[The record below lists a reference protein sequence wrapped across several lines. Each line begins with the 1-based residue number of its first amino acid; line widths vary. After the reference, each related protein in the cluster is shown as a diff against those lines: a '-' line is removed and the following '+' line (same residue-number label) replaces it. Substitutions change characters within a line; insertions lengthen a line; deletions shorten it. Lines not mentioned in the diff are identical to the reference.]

1 MALSFNLS
9 QGKAHDCLRSTN
21 LRGPIVGSRFAAPS
35 LGLLGRAT
43 LLRCRVRTSYYCRA
57 AILEFN
63 TKVFPKE
70 KLELPGNDEFI
81 YRGGRDKFK
90 LLPEAWKGI
99 KQIGVIGW
107 GSQAPAQAQNIRE
120 SLAEVGLPIKV
131 LSHVDPARVPLLR
144 APPSFFVF
152 VKQASTVEAAGP
164 RTNYARVLELFH
176 QPWLS
181 PMLSCT
187 SCCP

>member
-1 MALSFNLS
+1 MALSFSLC
-9 QGKAHDCLRSTN
+9 QGKAQDCLRSTN
-21 LRGPIVGSRFAAPS
+21 LRGPTVGLRLSCRS
-35 LGLLGRAT
+35 LGLLGRAP
-43 LLRCRVRTSYYCRA
+43 LLPCRVRTSHYCRA

-70 KLELPGNDEFI
+70 KLQLPGNDEYI

-131 LSHVDPARVPLLR
+131 LLMLVLLAFHKSVPH
-144 APPSFFVF
+144 PPFSPSSSN
-152 VKQASTVEAAGP
+152 AS
-164 RTNYARVLELFH
+164 N
-176 QPWLS
+176 
-181 PMLSCT
+181 
-187 SCCP
+187 